1 LGASF
6 MVRVNEDLLKRFI
19 GVFIIVI
26 SLLVLLEDFLK
37 FKARTSKI
45 SHKHHFLSILA
56 GLFIGTYIGVIGG
69 GGATIVIFL
78 LILIYGLSFHNAVA
92 TQKAV
97 TLPISIIATLVFMY
111 QGIIDYSLGIPLFIV
126 NIIGGW
132 IGAELLFR
140 FNSTLLK
147 RILVPISVILAIRL
161 MFF

>member
-1 LGASF
+1 
-6 MVRVNEDLLKRFI
+6 M
-19 GVFIIVI
+19 
-26 SLLVLLEDFLK
+26 
-37 FKARTSKI
+37 
-45 SHKHHFLSILA
+45 
-56 GLFIGTYIGVIGG
+56 
-69 GGATIVIFL
+69 

-132 IGAELLFR
+132 IGAGFLLR
-140 FNSTLLK
+140 FSPLWLK
-147 RILVPISVILAIRL
+147 RILVPISVILAIML